1 MTRDKDG
8 VDELCVG
15 LLMNK
20 VKHKDNLGPPNT
32 SYYISK
38 EEVERRRVRLTKVFA
53 EDNDSDS
60 NDEDSSRENQFLQL
74 IKACKSEIDHLKREV
89 HDLKIEVAHLS
100 AKRKKD

>member
-1 MTRDKDG
+1 MTGDKDG
-8 VDELCVG
+8 VDALCVG

-20 VKHKDNLGPPNT
+20 AKHKDFIGPPNK

-38 EEVERRRVRLTKVFA
+38 EEVERRRVLLTEALA
-53 EDNDSDS
+53 EDNDS
-60 NDEDSSRENQFLQL
+60 NDEDTTRENQFLRLLQD
-74 IKACKSEIDHLKREV
+74 CQNEIDHLKKEV